1 MDRDERARL
10 RHEARK
16 RTLATDSVKSSK
28 KQGCRKEEQPPC
40 IDTKR
45 RRTGITQS
53 PSKIANPYERDC
65 AFRIR
70 RNHAIL
76 AGIVTP

>member
-10 RHEARK
+10 YRDARK
-16 RTLATDSVKSSK
+16 RTLAMDSVKSSK

-53 PSKIANPYERDC
+53 PSKIANPYERER

-76 AGIVTP
+76 ECIVTP